1 MKKFRVDTP
10 SAPSWQFGPW
20 QRSLDAAILS
30 LKGAVPTKI
39 PTSASTHRPMVP
51 TYKTVTNKTIPT
63 VQISVNVAAMEK
75 NVATTAAAGTA
86 ANVNRVSTA

>member
-30 LKGAVPTKI
+30 LKTAI
-39 PTSASTHRPMVP
+39 PTSTSTHRPMVP
-51 TYKTVTNKTIPT
+51 TYKTVTKKTIPT

-75 NVATTAAAGTA
+75 HVATTAAAIPA
-86 ANVNRVSTA
+86 AYVNRIRVA